1 LKRSTSRGSGRRAY
15 CQRRTWTDT
24 DEHGL
29 TRTGG
34 ERGIR
39 AALSRTWNPFFAR
52 FGRLTDVQVRAI
64 PAILS
69 GHNVVVISP
78 AASGKTEAVVAPV
91 VERLLSR
98 SPNAELRTRKSADP
112 GSSVGGRSLAVL
124 YVSPTRALVNDL
136 YRRLVEPLEYL
147 ELRLARK
154 TGDHPSI
161 DESRLP
167 FMLITTP
174 ESFDSLLCRHT
185 RIFKGLSA
193 VILDELHLLDN
204 TPRGDQLR
212 VLLERLRLV
221 NADIHYHALS
231 ATIDD
236 LDIGRRYF
244 PAPVVVRVPGR
255 REIDEELMPMGDGW
269 SERVIEELQ
278 RRECRKVLC
287 FFNAR
292 SHAEEYAKLL
302 NRPPFTNRV
311 WVHHASLTREAREGV
326 EATMNREKSGLLC
339 CTSTLELG
347 IDIGDIDG
355 VVLVR
360 PPFNV
365 SSLLQRLG
373 RGNRRRRANLVAL
386 ALYQNSWERFLF
398 ETMFE
403 CAREGRLYEKNY
415 TPALSVIPQQVTSYL
430 FQRRRIG
437 TTWESVRRI
446 LRPLAGSDGPI
457 DRAFRQM
464 IDSGE
469 VVAGRPGIYFNGP
482 AAEQRVETGKVHSN
496 IQDKTFGNYGV
507 YDITTGRQVGTV
519 FFVFHHFVLAGRSW
533 ELVEHREKEK
543 KVMVRPLAA
552 ISSNTKV
559 FEGTGTGGYSYR
571 LAPVLKTRLFPDLA
585 PNQFPYFRD
594 GVQLLVVHLLG
605 STYGYILSEALSAQG
620 RDVSDMDGKLFV
632 VAAGRHDAKLKS
644 FPAPT
649 LTAVRDVVSGS
660 LFRLED
666 NLGSGAFF
674 RSLPEGLQI
683 EDHLLTLDI
692 RGLLEFLK
700 GLEPVELPADEVVAQ
715 IRRHLGD
722 QVHV

>member
-1 LKRSTSRGSGRRAY
+1 MTEREIRVVLK
-15 CQRRTWTDT
+15 RTWT
-24 DEHGL
+24 
-29 TRTGG
+29 
-34 ERGIR
+34 
-39 AALSRTWNPFFAR
+39 PFFSR
-52 FGRLTDVQVRAI
+52 FGRLTEVQVRTI
-64 PAILS
+64 PLILE
-69 GHNVVVISP
+69 GRNVVVISP
-78 AASGKTEAVVAPV
+78 AASGKTEAVVAPA
-91 VERLLSR
+91 VERLLPECRDRFSI
-98 SPNAELRTRKSADP
+98 
-112 GSSVGGRSLAVL
+112 L

-136 YRRLVEPLEYL
+136 YRRLVEPFAYL
-147 ELRLARK
+147 ELGFARK
-154 TGDHPSI
+154 TGDHPAI
-161 DESRLP
+161 DESKLP

-185 RIFKGLSA
+185 RIFKQLSA

-212 VLLERLRLV
+212 VLLERLRLI
-221 NADIHYHALS
+221 NADIRYHALS

-236 LDIGRRYF
+236 LDIGSRYF
-244 PAPVVVRVPGR
+244 PDSAVVQVLGR

-269 SERVIEELQ
+269 PERVVDEL
-278 RRECRKVLC
+278 RKRDCRKVLC

-292 SHAEEYAKLL
+292 SYAEEYAKLL
-302 NRPPFTNRV
+302 NRPPFTSRV

-326 EATMNREKSGLLC
+326 EATMNREKTGLLC

-365 SSLLQRLG
+365 SSLLQRIG
-373 RGNRRRRANLVAL
+373 RGNRRRQSNLQAL
-386 ALYQNSWERFLF
+386 GLYLNSWEKFLF

-403 CAREGRLYEKNY
+403 CAREGRLYEKSY
-415 TPALSVIPQQVTSYL
+415 TPALSVIPQQVCSYL

-437 TTWESVRRI
+437 TTWESARKV
-446 LRPLAGSDGPI
+446 LRPLTGGDAPI

-469 VVAGRPGIYFNGP
+469 VVAQRPGIYFNGP
-482 AAEQRVETGKVHSN
+482 ATEQRVEIGKIHSN
-496 IQDKTFGNYGV
+496 IQDKTFGDYDV
-507 YDITTGRQVGTV
+507 YDITSGRQIGTV

-543 KVMVRPLAA
+543 KIMVRPLAA

-571 LAPVLKTRLFPDLA
+571 LAPVLKARLFPDLA

-594 GVQLLVVHLLG
+594 GNQLLLVHLLG
-605 STYGYILSEALSAQG
+605 TTYGYILSEALSSQG
-620 RDVSDMDGKLFV
+620 RDTSDMDGKLF
-632 VAAGRHDAKLKS
+632 ALSGSMPGAKLKS
-644 FPAPT
+644 FPAPN
-649 LTAVRDVVSGS
+649 LSAVRDVVSGS
-660 LFRLED
+660 LFRLD
-666 NLGSGAFF
+666 DSLGSGAFF
-674 RSLPEGLQI
+674 RSLPEELQI

-692 RGLLEFLK
+692 RGLLDFLK
-700 GLEPVELPADEVVAQ
+700 GLEPVELPADDVVTQ
-715 IRRHLGD
+715 IRKHLGT
-722 QVHV
+722 QAHV

>member
-1 LKRSTSRGSGRRAY
+1 MTA
-15 CQRRTWTDT
+15 
-24 DEHGL
+24 
-29 TRTGG
+29 
-34 ERGIR
+34 EREIR
-39 AALSRTWNPFFAR
+39 AALKRTWTPFFSR
-52 FGRLTDVQVRAI
+52 FGRLTEVQVRAI
-64 PAILS
+64 PLILE
-69 GHNVVVISP
+69 GRNVVVISP
-78 AASGKTEAVVAPV
+78 AASGKTEAVVAPA
-91 VERLLSR
+91 VERLLPDRRDRFSI
-98 SPNAELRTRKSADP
+98 
-112 GSSVGGRSLAVL
+112 L

-136 YRRLVEPLEYL
+136 YRRLVEPLQYL
-147 ELRLARK
+147 ELALARK
-154 TGDHPSI
+154 TGDHPAI
-161 DESRLP
+161 DESKLP

-185 RIFKGLSA
+185 RIFQELSV

-212 VLLERLRLV
+212 ALLERLRLI
-221 NADIHYHALS
+221 NADIRYYALS

-236 LDIGRRYF
+236 LDIGQRYF
-244 PAPVVVRVPGR
+244 PDPVVVQVPGR

-269 SERVIEELQ
+269 PERVVDEL
-278 RRECRKVLC
+278 RKRDCRKVLC

-292 SHAEEYAKLL
+292 SYAEEYAKLL

-326 EATMNREKSGLLC
+326 EATMNREKTGLLC

-365 SSLLQRLG
+365 SSLLQRIG
-373 RGNRRRRANLVAL
+373 RGNRRRRSNLQAL
-386 ALYQNSWERFLF
+386 GLYLNSWEKFLF

-403 CAREGRLYEKNY
+403 CAREGRLYEKSY
-415 TPALSVIPQQVTSYL
+415 TPALSVIPQQVSSYL

-437 TTWESVRRI
+437 TTWESVRRV
-446 LRPLAGSDGPI
+446 LRPLAGGDAPI

-469 VVAGRPGIYFNGP
+469 VVAQRPGIYFNGP
-482 AAEQRVETGKVHSN
+482 ATEQRVETGKVHSN
-496 IQDKTFGNYGV
+496 IQDKTFGTYGV
-507 YDITTGRQVGTV
+507 YDITTGRQIGTV

-543 KVMVRPLAA
+543 KIMVRPLAA
-552 ISSNTKV
+552 VSSNTKV

-571 LAPVLKTRLFPDLA
+571 LAPVLKARLFPDLA
-585 PNQFPYFRD
+585 PSQFPYFRD
-594 GVQLLVVHLLG
+594 GNQLLLVHLLG
-605 STYGYILSEALSAQG
+605 TTYGYILSEALSAQG
-620 RDVSDMDGKLFV
+620 RETTDMDGKLFV
-632 VAAGRHDAKLKS
+632 LSAGKPGATVKS
-644 FPAPT
+644 FPAPS
-649 LTAVRDVVSGS
+649 LSAVRDVVSGS

-666 NLGSGAFF
+666 SLGSGAFF
-674 RSLPEGLQI
+674 RSLPEELQI

-700 GLEPVELPADEVVAQ
+700 GLEPVELPAEDVTAQ
-715 IRRHLGD
+715 MKRHLSQKSEVRSSNSD
-722 QVHV
+722 SSSKE

>member
-1 LKRSTSRGSGRRAY
+1 VT
-15 CQRRTWTDT
+15 
-24 DEHGL
+24 
-29 TRTGG
+29 
-34 ERGIR
+34 EREIR
-39 AALSRTWNPFFAR
+39 AALKRTWTPFFSR
-52 FGRLTDVQVRAI
+52 FGRLTEVQVKSI
-64 PAILS
+64 PVILE
-69 GHNVVVISP
+69 GRNLVVISP
-78 AASGKTEAVVAPV
+78 AASGKTEAVVAPA
-91 VERLLSR
+91 VERLLPDRRDRFSI
-98 SPNAELRTRKSADP
+98 
-112 GSSVGGRSLAVL
+112 L

-136 YRRLVEPLEYL
+136 FRRLSEPLQYL
-147 ELRLARK
+147 ELALARK
-154 TGDHPSI
+154 TGDHPAI
-161 DESRLP
+161 DESKLP

-185 RIFKGLSA
+185 RIFKELSA

-221 NADIHYHALS
+221 NAGIRYYALS

-236 LDIGRRYF
+236 LDIGSRYF
-244 PAPVVVRVPGR
+244 PDPVVVQVPGR
-255 REIDEELMPMGDGW
+255 REIDEDLIPMGDGW
-269 SERVIEELQ
+269 PERVVDEL
-278 RRECRKVLC
+278 RKRDCRKVLC

-292 SHAEEYAKLL
+292 SYAEEYAKLL

-326 EATMNREKSGLLC
+326 EATMNREKTGLLC

-365 SSLLQRLG
+365 SSLLQRIG
-373 RGNRRRRANLVAL
+373 RGNRRRQSNLQAFG
-386 ALYQNSWERFLF
+386 LYLNPWEKFLF

-403 CAREGRLYEKNY
+403 CAREGRLYEKSY
-415 TPALSVIPQQVTSYL
+415 TPALSVIPQQVCSYL

-437 TTWESVRRI
+437 TTWESVRKV
-446 LRPLAGSDGPI
+446 LRPLAGGDAPI

-469 VVAGRPGIYFNGP
+469 VVAQRPGIYFNGP
-482 AAEQRVETGKVHSN
+482 TTEQRVETGKVHSN
-496 IQDKTFGNYGV
+496 IQDKTFGTYDV
-507 YDITTGRQVGTV
+507 HDITTGRQIGAV

-543 KVMVRPLAA
+543 KIMVRPLAA
-552 ISSNTKV
+552 VSSNTKV

-571 LAPVLKTRLFPDLA
+571 LAPVLKARLFPALA

-594 GVQLLVVHLLG
+594 GNQLLFVHLLG

-620 RDVSDMDGKLFV
+620 RDTSDMDGKLFV
-632 VAAGRHDAKLKS
+632 LSGSKPEAKPKT
-644 FPAPT
+644 FPAPS
-649 LTAVRDVVSGS
+649 LSAVRDVVSGS

-666 NLGSGAFF
+666 SLGSGAFF
-674 RSLPEGLQI
+674 RSLPEELQI
-683 EDHLLTLDI
+683 EDHLLTLDV

-700 GLEPVELPADEVVAQ
+700 GLEPVELPAEEVTAQ
-715 IRRHLGD
+715 MRRHLGGNA
-722 QVHV
+722 QLPIPSS

>member
-1 LKRSTSRGSGRRAY
+1 MA
-15 CQRRTWTDT
+15 D
-24 DEHGL
+24 
-29 TRTGG
+29 

-39 AALSRTWNPFFAR
+39 AALKRTWTPFFSR
-52 FGRLTDVQVRAI
+52 FGRLTEVQVRTI
-64 PAILS
+64 PMILE
-69 GHNVVVISP
+69 GRNVVVISP
-78 AASGKTEAVVAPV
+78 AASGKTEAVVAPA
-91 VERLLSR
+91 VERLLSSLSDRGLRGQRR
-98 SPNAELRTRKSADP
+98 SRFSI
-112 GSSVGGRSLAVL
+112 L

-136 YRRLVEPLEYL
+136 FRRLSEPLQYL
-147 ELRLARK
+147 ELALARK
-154 TGDHPSI
+154 TGDHPAI
-161 DESRLP
+161 DESKLP

-185 RIFKGLSA
+185 RIFKELSA

-212 VLLERLRLV
+212 VLLDRLRLI
-221 NADIHYHALS
+221 NADIRYYALS

-244 PAPVVVRVPGR
+244 PDPALVMVPGR

-269 SERVIEELQ
+269 PERVVEELKK
-278 RRECRKVLC
+278 RDCRKVLC

-311 WVHHASLTREAREGV
+311 WVHHASLTRESREDV
-326 EATMNREKSGLLC
+326 EATMNREKTGLLC

-365 SSLLQRLG
+365 SSLLQRMG
-373 RGNRRRRANLVAL
+373 RGNRRRQSNLQAL
-386 ALYQNSWERFLF
+386 GLYLNSWERFLF

-403 CAREGRLYEKNY
+403 CAREGRLYEKSY
-415 TPALSVIPQQVTSYL
+415 TPALSVIPQQVCSYL

-446 LRPLAGSDGPI
+446 LRPLAGGDAPI

-469 VVAGRPGIYFNGP
+469 VVAQRPGIYFNGP
-482 AAEQRVETGKVHSN
+482 ATEQRVEIGKVHSN
-496 IQDKTFGNYGV
+496 IQDKTFGNYDV
-507 YDITTGRQVGTV
+507 CDITTGRQIGTV

-552 ISSNTKV
+552 VSSNTKV

-571 LAPVLKTRLFPDLA
+571 LAPVLKARLFPDLA

-594 GVQLLVVHLLG
+594 GNQLLLVHLLG
-605 STYGYILSEALSAQG
+605 STHGYILSEALSAQG
-620 RDVSDMDGKLFV
+620 RDTSDMDGKLFV
-632 VAAGRHDAKLKS
+632 LTGRKPEAKLKS
-644 FPAPT
+644 FPVPD
-649 LTAVRDVVSGS
+649 LSAVRDVVSGS

-666 NLGSGAFF
+666 SLGSGAFF
-674 RSLPEGLQI
+674 RSLPEELQV

-700 GLEPVELPADEVVAQ
+700 GLEPIELAPAEVTAQ
-715 IRRHLGD
+715 MKRHLGTKA
-722 QVHV
+722 HG

>member
-1 LKRSTSRGSGRRAY
+1 
-15 CQRRTWTDT
+15 
-24 DEHGL
+24 L
-29 TRTGG
+29 T
-34 ERGIR
+34 E
-39 AALSRTWNPFFAR
+39 
-52 FGRLTDVQVRAI
+52 VQVRAI
-64 PAILS
+64 PAILR
-69 GHNVVVISP
+69 GDNLVLISP

-91 VERLLSR
+91 VERLLPERRARFS
-98 SPNAELRTRKSADP
+98 
-112 GSSVGGRSLAVL
+112 VL

-136 YRRLVEPLEYL
+136 YRRLSGPLECL
-147 ELRLARK
+147 GLGLARK

-161 DESRLP
+161 DEAKLP

-185 RIFKGLSA
+185 RIFKELSA

-212 VLLERLRLV
+212 VLLERLRLI
-221 NADIHYHALS
+221 NADIRCCAMS

-244 PAPVVVRVPGR
+244 PDPVVVQVPGR
-255 REIDEELMPMGDGW
+255 REIDEELLPMGDGW
-269 SERVIEELQ
+269 PARVVAELK
-278 RRECRKVLC
+278 RRDCRKALC

-292 SHAEEYAKLL
+292 SYAEQYSKLL
-302 NRPPFTNRV
+302 NLPPFTNRV

-326 EATMNREKSGLLC
+326 EATMNREKAGLLC

-347 IDIGDIDG
+347 IDIGDIDA

-373 RGNRRRRANLVAL
+373 RGNRRRRTNLVAL
-386 ALYQNSWERFLF
+386 GLYLDAWERLLF
-398 ETMFE
+398 EAMFE
-403 CAREGRLYEKNY
+403 CAREGRLYEKSY
-415 TPALSVIPQQVTSYL
+415 TSALSVIPQQVSSYL

-437 TTWESVRRI
+437 ATWESVRRV
-446 LRPLAGSDGPI
+446 LRPLAGSDVPI

-464 IDSGE
+464 IDSSE

-482 AAEQRVETGKVHSN
+482 VSEQRVETGKVHSN

-507 YDITTGRQVGTV
+507 VDITTGRQVGTI

-552 ISSNTKV
+552 VSSNTKV
-559 FEGTGTGGYSYR
+559 FEGTGAGGYSYR
-571 LAPVLKTRLFPDLA
+571 LAPVLKARLFPNLA

-594 GVQLLVVHLLG
+594 GNQLLLVHLLG
-605 STYGYILSEALSAQG
+605 STSGYILSEALSAQG
-620 RDVSDMDGKLFV
+620 QDASDMDGMLFV
-632 VAAGRHDAKLKS
+632 LSAKPGAKLKS
-644 FPAPT
+644 FPVPS
-649 LTAVRDVVSGS
+649 LSAVRDVVSGS

-666 NLGSGAFF
+666 SLGSGAFF
-674 RSLPEGLQI
+674 RSLPEELQI

-700 GLEPVELPADEVVAQ
+700 GLEPVELPAEEVTAQ
-715 IRRHLGD
+715 MARHLSDKAEVRSSNSDSSPNG
-722 QVHV
+722 

>member
-1 LKRSTSRGSGRRAY
+1 MSRGSGSRACCRR
-15 CQRRTWTDT
+15 QRTEHGRTLTDT
-24 DEHGL
+24 DGHGP
-29 TRTGG
+29 GA
-34 ERGIR
+34 ERQIR
-39 AALSRTWNPFFAR
+39 AALPRTWHPFFSR
-52 FGRLTDVQVRAI
+52 FGRLTEVQVRSI
-64 PAILS
+64 PEILR
-69 GHNVVVISP
+69 GRNVVVISP

-91 VERLLSR
+91 VERLLPER
-98 SPNAELRTRKSADP
+98 R
-112 GSSVGGRSLAVL
+112 GRFSVL

-161 DESRLP
+161 DESKLP

-185 RIFKGLSA
+185 RIFQDLSA

-221 NADIHYHALS
+221 NAGIRCHALS

-244 PAPVVVRVPGR
+244 ADPVVVQVPGR

-269 SERVIEELQ
+269 PERVVKELQ

-292 SHAEEYAKLL
+292 SYAEQYAKLL

-311 WVHHASLTREAREGV
+311 WVHHASLTREAREDV

-347 IDIGDIDG
+347 IDIGDLDG

-373 RGNRRRRANLVAL
+373 RGNRRSRTNLQAL
-386 ALYQNSWERFLF
+386 GLYENSWERFLF

-403 CAREGRLYEKNY
+403 SAREGRLYEKSY
-415 TPALSVIPQQVTSYL
+415 TPALSVIPQQVSSYL
-430 FQRRRIG
+430 FQRRRVG
-437 TTWESVRRI
+437 TTWDSLRRV
-446 LRPLAGSDGPI
+446 LGPLAGSDVPI

-482 AAEQRVETGKVHSN
+482 VSEQRVETGKVHSN
-496 IQDKTFGNYGV
+496 IQDKAFGNYDV
-507 YDITTGRQVGTV
+507 FDITSGRQVGTV

-552 ISSNTKV
+552 VSSNTKV

-571 LAPVLKTRLFPDLA
+571 LAPVLKARLFPALS
-585 PNQFPYFRD
+585 PHQFPYFRD
-594 GVQLLVVHLLG
+594 GNQLMLVHLLG
-605 STYGYILSEALSAQG
+605 STYGFILSEALSAQG
-620 RDVSDMDGKLFV
+620 RDTSDMDGKLFV
-632 VAAGRHDAKLKS
+632 LFGGRSATKLES

-666 NLGSGAFF
+666 SLGSGAFY
-674 RSLPEGLQI
+674 RSLPEELQI

-700 GLEPVELPADEVVAQ
+700 RLEPVELPAEEVATQ

>member
-1 LKRSTSRGSGRRAY
+1 MA
-15 CQRRTWTDT
+15 D
-24 DEHGL
+24 
-29 TRTGG
+29 

-39 AALSRTWNPFFAR
+39 AALRRTWSPFFSR
-52 FGRLTDVQVRAI
+52 FGRLTAVQVRTI
-64 PAILS
+64 PLILE
-69 GHNVVVISP
+69 GRNVVVISP
-78 AASGKTEAVVAPV
+78 AASGKTEAVVAPA
-91 VERLLSR
+91 VERLLPEWRDRFS
-98 SPNAELRTRKSADP
+98 
-112 GSSVGGRSLAVL
+112 VL

-136 YRRLVEPLEYL
+136 HRRLSEPLGYL
-147 ELRLARK
+147 ELGLARK
-154 TGDHPSI
+154 TGDHPAI
-161 DESRLP
+161 DESKLP

-185 RIFKGLSA
+185 RIFKELSA

-212 VLLERLRLV
+212 VLLERLRLI
-221 NADIHYHALS
+221 NADIRYYALS

-244 PAPVVVRVPGR
+244 PDPVVVQVPGR

-269 SERVIEELQ
+269 PERVVGELKK
-278 RRECRKVLC
+278 RDCRKVLC

-292 SHAEEYAKLL
+292 SYAEEYSKLL

-326 EATMNREKSGLLC
+326 EATMNREKTGLLC

-360 PPFNV
+360 PPFSV
-365 SSLLQRLG
+365 SSLLQRMG
-373 RGNRRRRANLVAL
+373 RGNRRRGSNLQAL
-386 ALYQNSWERFLF
+386 GLYLNPWEKFLF

-403 CAREGRLYEKNY
+403 CAREGRLHEKSY
-415 TPALSVIPQQVTSYL
+415 TPALSVIPQQVCSYL

-437 TTWESVRRI
+437 TTWDSVRRI
-446 LRPLAGSDGPI
+446 LRSLAGCDAPI
-457 DRAFRQM
+457 DRAFRQLV
-464 IDSGE
+464 DLGE
-469 VVAGRPGIYFNGP
+469 VVAQRPGVYFNGP
-482 AAEQRVETGKVHSN
+482 ATEQRVETGKVHSN
-496 IQDKTFGNYGV
+496 IQDKTFGNYEV
-507 YDITTGRQVGTV
+507 HDITTGRQIGTV

-552 ISSNTKV
+552 VSSNTKV

-571 LAPVLKTRLFPDLA
+571 LAPVLKARLFPDLG

-594 GVQLLVVHLLG
+594 GNQLLLVHLLG
-605 STYGYILSEALSAQG
+605 TTYGYILSEALSAQG
-620 RDVSDMDGKLFV
+620 RDASDMDGKLLVFS
-632 VAAGRHDAKLKS
+632 GRKPDAKLKS
-644 FPAPT
+644 FPAPD
-649 LTAVRDVVSGS
+649 LSAVRDVVSGS

-666 NLGSGAFF
+666 SLGSGAFF
-674 RSLPEGLQI
+674 RSLPGELQI
-683 EDHLLTLDI
+683 EDHLLTLDV

-700 GLEPVELPADEVVAQ
+700 GLEPVELPADQVVAQ
-715 IRRHLGD
+715 IRKHLGT
-722 QVHV
+722 QAHG

>member
-1 LKRSTSRGSGRRAY
+1 MA
-15 CQRRTWTDT
+15 D
-24 DEHGL
+24 
-29 TRTGG
+29 

-39 AALSRTWNPFFAR
+39 AALKRTWTPFFSR
-52 FGRLTDVQVRAI
+52 FGRLTEVQVRTI
-64 PAILS
+64 PMILE
-69 GHNVVVISP
+69 GRNVVVISP
-78 AASGKTEAVVAPV
+78 AASGKTEAVVAPA
-91 VERLLSR
+91 VERLLSSLSDRGLRGQRR
-98 SPNAELRTRKSADP
+98 SRFSI
-112 GSSVGGRSLAVL
+112 L

-136 YRRLVEPLEYL
+136 FRRLSEPLQYL
-147 ELRLARK
+147 ELALARK
-154 TGDHPSI
+154 TGDHPAI
-161 DESRLP
+161 DESKLP

-185 RIFKGLSA
+185 RIFKELSA

-212 VLLERLRLV
+212 VLLDRLRLI
-221 NADIHYHALS
+221 NADIRYYALS

-244 PAPVVVRVPGR
+244 PDPALVMVPGR

-269 SERVIEELQ
+269 PERVVEELKK
-278 RRECRKVLC
+278 RDCRKVLC

-311 WVHHASLTREAREGV
+311 WVHHASLTRESREDV
-326 EATMNREKSGLLC
+326 EATMNREKTGLLC

-365 SSLLQRLG
+365 SSLLQRMG
-373 RGNRRRRANLVAL
+373 RGNRRRQSNLQAL
-386 ALYQNSWERFLF
+386 GLYLNSWERFLF

-403 CAREGRLYEKNY
+403 CAREGRLYEKSY
-415 TPALSVIPQQVTSYL
+415 TPALSVIPQQVCSYL

-446 LRPLAGSDGPI
+446 LRPLAGGDAPI

-469 VVAGRPGIYFNGP
+469 VVAQRPGIYFNGP
-482 AAEQRVETGKVHSN
+482 ATEQRVEIGKVHSN
-496 IQDKTFGNYGV
+496 IQDKTFGNYDV
-507 YDITTGRQVGTV
+507 CDITTGRQIGTV

-552 ISSNTKV
+552 VSSNTKV

-571 LAPVLKTRLFPDLA
+571 LAPVLKARLFPDLA

-594 GVQLLVVHLLG
+594 GNQLLLVHLLG
-605 STYGYILSEALSAQG
+605 STHGYILSEALSAQG
-620 RDVSDMDGKLFV
+620 RDTSDMDGKLFV
-632 VAAGRHDAKLKS
+632 LTGRKPEAKLKS
-644 FPAPT
+644 FPVPD
-649 LTAVRDVVSGS
+649 LSAVRDVVSGS

-666 NLGSGAFF
+666 SLGSGAFF
-674 RSLPEGLQI
+674 RSLPEELQV
-683 EDHLLTLDI
+683 EDHLLALDI

-700 GLEPVELPADEVVAQ
+700 GLEPIDLAPAEVTAQ
-715 IRRHLGD
+715 MKRHLGTKA
-722 QVHV
+722 HG

>member
-1 LKRSTSRGSGRRAY
+1 MASEREIRAAL
-15 CQRRTWTDT
+15 RRTWT
-24 DEHGL
+24 
-29 TRTGG
+29 
-34 ERGIR
+34 
-39 AALSRTWNPFFAR
+39 PFFSR
-52 FGRLTDVQVRAI
+52 FGRLTEVQVRAI
-64 PAILS
+64 PAILA
-69 GHNVVVISP
+69 GRNVVVISP
-78 AASGKTEAVVAPV
+78 AASGKTEAVVAPA
-91 VERLLSR
+91 VERLLSQ
-98 SPNAELRTRKSADP
+98 SPKSKVRMP
-112 GSSVGGRSLAVL
+112 KSGVRHSSLGVRRLAIL

-136 YRRLVEPLEYL
+136 YRRLVEPLGYL
-147 ELRLARK
+147 GLALARK
-154 TGDHPSI
+154 TGDHPAI

-167 FMLITTP
+167 FLLITTP

-185 RIFKGLSA
+185 RVFTELSA

-221 NADIHYHALS
+221 NADIRYYALS

-236 LDIGRRYF
+236 LDIGSRYF
-244 PAPVVVRVPGR
+244 PDPVVVQVPGR
-255 REIDEELMPMGDGW
+255 REVDEELMPMGDGW
-269 SERVIEELQ
+269 PERVVEELK
-278 RRECRKVLC
+278 RRDCRKVLC

-292 SHAEEYAKLL
+292 SSAEEYAKLL

-311 WVHHASLTREAREGV
+311 WVHHASLTREVREGV
-326 EATMNREKSGLLC
+326 EATMNREKTGLLC

-373 RGNRRRRANLVAL
+373 RGNRRRRSDLQAL
-386 ALYQNSWERFLF
+386 GLYLNPWEKLLF

-415 TPALSVIPQQVTSYL
+415 TPALSVMPQQVCSYL

-437 TTWESVRRI
+437 TTRESVRRI
-446 LRPLAGSDGPI
+446 LRPLTGGDAAI

-464 IDSGE
+464 LDSGE
-469 VVAGRPGIYFNGP
+469 VLAQRPGIYFNGP
-482 AAEQRVETGKVHSN
+482 ATEQRVETGKVHSN
-496 IQDKTFGNYGV
+496 IQDKSYGT
-507 YDITTGRQVGTV
+507 YDVHDTTTGRHIGTV

-533 ELVEHREKEK
+533 ELVEHREKDRK
-543 KVMVRPLAA
+543 IMVRPLAA
-552 ISSNTKV
+552 VSSNTKV

-571 LAPVLKTRLFPDLA
+571 LAPVLKGRLFPDLG
-585 PNQFPYFRD
+585 PGQFPYFRD
-594 GVQLLVVHLLG
+594 GKQMLLVHLLG

-620 RDVSDMDGKLFV
+620 SDTSDMDGKLFV
-632 VAAGRHDAKLKS
+632 FSASRRNATLKS
-644 FPAPT
+644 FPAPS
-649 LTAVRDVVSGS
+649 LSAVRDVVSGS

-666 NLGSGAFF
+666 SLGSGAFF
-674 RSLPEGLQI
+674 RSLPEELQI

-692 RGLLEFLK
+692 RGLLQFLK
-700 GLEPVELPADEVVAQ
+700 GLEPVELPAEEVTAQ
-715 IRRHLGD
+715 IRRHLGR
-722 QVHV
+722 QAHV